1 MSFSKFKLVKTYIC
15 LTMVQEPLNGL
26 VMLSIEKEI
35 TEKIDY
41 ARVITIFIAKM
52 AGRLTFFV

>member
-1 MSFSKFKLVKTYIC
+1 MGFPKFKLVKTYIC

-41 ARVITIFIAKM
+41 ARVITTFIAKK
-52 AGRLTFFV
+52 ARRLIFFA